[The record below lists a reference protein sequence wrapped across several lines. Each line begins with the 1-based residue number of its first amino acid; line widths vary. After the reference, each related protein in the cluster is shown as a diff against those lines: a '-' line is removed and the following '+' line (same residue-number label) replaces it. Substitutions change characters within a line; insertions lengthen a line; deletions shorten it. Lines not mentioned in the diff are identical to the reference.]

1 MNRIAGN
8 ESVGRKILFALLAAI
23 LLSVFIPTRG
33 AEVARSV
40 DSLLISQAA
49 VADVAAVGHPFV
61 PEIDQRAIYSIEAQK
76 ELGLDPPI
84 ILTYTHRGPPV
95 LS

>member
-8 ESVGRKILFALLAAI
+8 ESVGRKILFALLVAMLI
-23 LLSVFIPTRG
+23 SVFIPTRG

-40 DSLLISQAA
+40 DGLLISQAA

-61 PEIDQRAIYSIEAQK
+61 PEIDQRAIYSIEAEK
-76 ELGLDPPI
+76 ELGLDPPV
-84 ILTYTHRGPPV
+84 ILTYPYRGPPV